1 MKYNRRDI
9 PKLEAE
15 IKALIKA
22 EGSDETKAVEDL
34 VAEYVSPNTG
44 LIYNTK
50 TGKLKLAEGYVF
62 DANGDIVLL
71 DNIANPGTG
80 MIYKDGKL
88 VPAE

>member
-34 VAEYVSPNTG
+34 VAEYASPST
-44 LIYNTK
+44 
-50 TGKLKLAEGYVF
+50 
-62 DANGDIVLL
+62 
-71 DNIANPGTG
+71 
-80 MIYKDGKL
+80 
-88 VPAE
+88 